1 MIYLIETTY
10 YNKTTQEIVDL
21 LKIGYTGDSN
31 KQTRYTQYRLHNP
44 LFRILYEIP
53 EATELEEKKLQY
65 YFREYQYGDYGNE
78 WFRYDDKILD
88 YFKDH
93 TTKES
98 LIDLPD
104 LPEDKRV
111 ELSKFRGEVR
121 KAVEYVLNV
130 KVDQGVIQLSDVLK
144 QVDSLT
150 DRIIDRRIRTTESLW
165 KYIKDVF
172 DVLPFEYMELD
183 DDIRD
188 EVSEFMGKFQEL
200 TRFTDKMRLLCESSL
215 TDKAKE
221 IILSQIPIEYK
232 TYLTTLSLEKL
243 KACRYQKS
251 YIDQECFCFLT
262 KGGKDLKTILFSKF
276 KVGER
281 YSSLDIKNIL
291 SELYSI
297 FGISSKAKATD
308 LLNYFEV
315 KDAKVNLVDETGKLI
330 RVRGYELLKRKD

>member
-104 LPEDKRV
+104 LPGDKRV

-130 KVDQGVIQLSDVLK
+130 KVDQGVIQLSDALK

-188 EVSEFMGKFQEL
+188 EVFEFMAKFQEL
-200 TRFTDKMRLLCESSL
+200 TRFIDKMRLLCESSL

-232 TYLTTLSLEKL
+232 TYYLAFGPEKIKSLGYRKDKLDNIMTDHILLRNGEIGKIILSNFSIGNRLSNVEIKDKL
-243 KACRYQKS
+243 KNL
-251 YIDQECFCFLT
+251 YIIN
-262 KGGKDLKTILFSKF
+262 G
-276 KVGER
+276 
-281 YSSLDIKNIL
+281 IK
-291 SELYSI
+291 
-297 FGISSKAKATD
+297 ISPKATD
-308 LLNYFEV
+308 IMEV
-315 KDAKVNLVDETGKLI
+315 FKVKKIKLSIKDKRVDGLEILSIKL
-330 RVRGYELLKRKD
+330 

>member
-31 KQTRYTQYRLHNP
+31 KQTRYIQYRLHNP
-44 LFRILYEIP
+44 LFRVVYEIP

-88 YFKDH
+88 YFKGH

-111 ELSKFRGEVR
+111 ELSKFRREVR

-130 KVDQGVIQLSDVLK
+130 KVDQGVIQLSDALK

-188 EVSEFMGKFQEL
+188 EVFKFISRFQEL
-200 TRFTDKMRLLCESSL
+200 MQFPDKMKLLCESGLSERAL
-215 TDKAKE
+215 D
-221 IILSQIPIEYK
+221 IVLSQIPIEYK
-232 TYLTTLSLEKL
+232 TFYVSLGPDRIKANCYKKGELNKELKRQLESTTGGIIGQVILSNFNVGDRISVSDIKQKL
-243 KACRYQKS
+243 KNLYLINNIKS
-251 YIDQECFCFLT
+251 SPKAVE
-262 KGGKDLKTILFSKF
+262 LF
-276 KVGER
+276 
-281 YSSLDIKNIL
+281 
-291 SELYSI
+291 
-297 FGISSKAKATD
+297 
-308 LLNYFEV
+308 NYFEIKKTKV
-315 KDAKVNLVDETGKLI
+315 KSLDGSKFVD
-330 RVRGYELLKRKD
+330 GYEILNIKSL